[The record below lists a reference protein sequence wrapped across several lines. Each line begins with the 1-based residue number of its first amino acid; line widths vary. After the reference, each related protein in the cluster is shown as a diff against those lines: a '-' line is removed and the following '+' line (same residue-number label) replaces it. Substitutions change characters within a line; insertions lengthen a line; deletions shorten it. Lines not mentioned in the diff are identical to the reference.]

1 MREARQSP
9 DRAGDIQAGDALVT
23 SAPAGTPP
31 GAAAQP
37 TGPDRAGAP
46 RWDRWDVVRPEHR
59 SLDRRRLIPWLAVF
73 TAYAAALALFSGGG
87 ADRVWALWATGGY
100 ALAAALAWLTRG
112 VAAPLLAA
120 LACAVVA
127 PIVWLILR
135 GPATADPIVV
145 TRSAVLLLRH
155 GDPYL
160 STGQLATWES
170 YNPYLPAM
178 TVFGLP
184 WAAGLRGVLGDTR
197 LWLTAASLA
206 LLAVAFW
213 MGAPHRATRC
223 AACRRAAVW
232 SAVFGVASP
241 LLALPLAVGIT
252 DPPVIALTCLAL
264 ACLARSPRLPVAAGL
279 AVGVACAMKAT
290 ASPALPVIAAMLVAR
305 DGARVAARF
314 AAVSVV
320 TTAGLVA
327 VTAPA
332 LLTKPAALLQNTVL
346 FPLGLTLHHTPAASP
361 LPGHLL
367 ASTGAAGHLAAVG
380 LLVVGALAVAA
391 SLVVRPPADVPAATR
406 RLALGLALLFLLAP
420 ATRFGYFAYPAALL
434 GWSAM
439 TSGDRS
445 AAGSGPARAPV
456 SP

>member
-1 MREARQSP
+1 
-9 DRAGDIQAGDALVT
+9 VT
-23 SAPAGTPP
+23 SAPADTPP
-31 GAAAQP
+31 GAAARP
-37 TGPDRAGAP
+37 AGSAWAS
-46 RWDRWDVVRPEHR
+46 RWDRWDVVRPGHR

-87 ADRVWALWATGGY
+87 ADRVWALWAAGGY

-184 WAAGLRGVLGDTR
+184 WAAGLPGVLGDTR
-197 LWLTAASLA
+197 LWLTAACLA

-213 MGAPHRATRC
+213 MSAPHRATRC

-290 ASPALPVIAAMLVAR
+290 AWPALAVIAAMLVAR

-320 TTAGLVA
+320 TTAGLVV

-346 FPLGLTLHHTPAASP
+346 FPLGLTLHRTPAASP

-367 ASTGAAGHLAAVG
+367 ASTGPAGHLAAVG
-380 LLVVGALAVAA
+380 LLMVGALAVAA

-434 GWSAM
+434 GWSVM
-439 TSGDRS
+439 TRGDRP
-445 AAGSGPARAPV
+445 AAGSSPARAPV